1 MPRYRY
7 RCPVDGPFDLSFAI
21 GAAPASAAC
30 QTCCGTSK
38 RVYSFGAMVSAN
50 PVGSRVLDLH
60 AQSQSAPG
68 VVRRASSAAEASG
81 PRYADP
87 RHRMLPAP

>member
-7 RCPVDGPFDLSFAI
+7 RCTVDGSFDLSFPI
-21 GAAPASAAC
+21 GTAPVSVQC
-30 QTCCGTSK
+30 ETCCGTSN
-38 RVYSFGAMVSAN
+38 RVYSFGAMVTSN

-60 AQSQSAPG
+60 ARSQSTPG
-68 VVRRASSAAEASG
+68 VVRRPERAAEPNG

-87 RHRMLPAP
+87 RHRMLPTP